1 MPTNIQATY
10 RESEVIELKTV
21 LTAHHQG
28 HFEFKACSQPE
39 PTQACFDANPLT
51 FERDLLYDAPIDL
64 NYPGRVYVAPP
75 NVEGKVSGGNP
86 PGMIFRH
93 EFKLPDGLHGDKVL
107 LQWHYITGN
116 SCEDTG
122 YENNPW
128 RSDRSV
134 CSQPLSLTTPEQF
147 WNCAEIRV
155 TPAGGPLPPTPTSPT
170 PPSPTPPSPT
180 PPSPTPLSPTPPSP
194 TPPSPTLPV
203 KRANMC
209 GVSWPDASN
218 KCGTPCPTGN
228 STVCPAGEHCYANIN
243 IENCGGGGQQP
254 GRSPGNDPSRDYG
267 ISISARCGKD
277 ELHARETCG
286 RACTNNGKCDS
297 GALCWSVHANYCDDA
312 NWVSPYQNMFAQ
324 QNTQHNFRCGG
335 TGTYGEV
342 HARSHCGRPCRNSVE
357 CASGETCYAV
367 SSNYCPLGD
376 GSIRGST

>member
-134 CSQPLSLTTPEQF
+134 CSQPLSLTTPEQVRNEF
-147 WNCAEIRV
+147 
-155 TPAGGPLPPTPTSPT
+155 
-170 PPSPTPPSPT
+170 
-180 PPSPTPLSPTPPSP
+180 
-194 TPPSPTLPV
+194 
-203 KRANMC
+203 
-209 GVSWPDASN
+209 D
-218 KCGTPCPTGN
+218 
-228 STVCPAGEHCYANIN
+228 
-243 IENCGGGGQQP
+243 
-254 GRSPGNDPSRDYG
+254 
-267 ISISARCGKD
+267 SIWFLNAFLF
-277 ELHARETCG
+277 LHET
-286 RACTNNGKCDS
+286 
-297 GALCWSVHANYCDDA
+297 
-312 NWVSPYQNMFAQ
+312 
-324 QNTQHNFRCGG
+324 
-335 TGTYGEV
+335 
-342 HARSHCGRPCRNSVE
+342 
-357 CASGETCYAV
+357 
-367 SSNYCPLGD
+367 
-376 GSIRGST
+376 